1 MEQHCREKSFKIGFI
16 FFAKERKIKLE
27 KWYVVQTF
35 TNQEEKVREKLI
47 KLGIINVAIP
57 TTIEIIT
64 KNGKEKTKTVK
75 KYPNYVFF
83 KAEMTAQN
91 WHKIKNI
98 QEVMWFTNVDAIP
111 APLTD
116 EEVLRLQLEENF

>member
-1 MEQHCREKSFKIGFI
+1 M
-16 FFAKERKIKLE
+16 E
-27 KWYVVQTF
+27 KWYAVQTF

-57 TTIEIIT
+57 TTTEIIT
-64 KNGKEKTKTVK
+64 KNGKEKIKTIK

-111 APLTD
+111 APLTN
-116 EEVLRLQLEENF
+116 EEVLRLQLEENFKRT